1 MKKRVLVNRRYN
13 ISYHVLVHVPRTQTR
28 LTFFLL
34 LSDTGITLI
43 NVYRETRKQAANQYI
58 HSENRVFT
66 KENLC
71 NEISIPIGNL
81 QFLEFK

>member
-1 MKKRVLVNRRYN
+1 MKKRVLVNRRY
-13 ISYHVLVHVPRTQTR
+13 ITSYHVLVPRTQTR

-58 HSENRVFT
+58 HSENSV
-66 KENLC
+66 
-71 NEISIPIGNL
+71 I
-81 QFLEFK
+81 